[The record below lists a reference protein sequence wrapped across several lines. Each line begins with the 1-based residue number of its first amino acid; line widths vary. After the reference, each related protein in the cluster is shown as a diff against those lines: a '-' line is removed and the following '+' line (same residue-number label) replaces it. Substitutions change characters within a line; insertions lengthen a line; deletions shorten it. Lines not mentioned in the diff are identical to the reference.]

1 MIKEKM
7 DYFLYIMGGLG
18 PTPLEP
24 LPPKFKIFDA
34 EKFDGIGDPR
44 QHIWQYLSLIGMK
57 GLDKKQALCVFPMFL
72 TGNAS
77 RWYYNLDL
85 SKTKVWN
92 ELMELFVD

>member
-1 MIKEKM
+1 
-7 DYFLYIMGGLG
+7 
-18 PTPLEP
+18 
-24 LPPKFKIFDA
+24 
-34 EKFDGIGDPR
+34 
-44 QHIWQYLSLIGMK
+44 MK

-85 SKTKVWN
+85 SKIKVWN